1 MIDDEAQH
9 HLVALV
15 ACLVAQ
21 AGNATVCLAARGAQV
36 EHLDPAVQGI
46 AGPHRREPA
55 QFVNAR
61 RADARLQEH
70 PALDEQPEAQ
80 RQGLE
85 AAGDQAAIRRRR
97 RRANVEVKGLRV
109 VAPGKVDDLCLGQR
123 QAIGGKYLA
132 QCEVVEVAGRHV
144 GDCTGFA
151 RGVALAIRR
160 FDRAQGRRLPALSA
174 HAAAVELSYPNLAQ
188 LLRRRGDVEI
198 HRSQMHELFRRLV
211 FNILID
217 NTDDHEKTHVL
228 LISQTQ
234 QYVLAPARQQSE

>member
-1 MIDDEAQH
+1 M
-9 HLVALV
+9 
-15 ACLVAQ
+15 
-21 AGNATVCLAARGAQV
+21 
-36 EHLDPAVQGI
+36 
-46 AGPHRREPA
+46 
-55 QFVNAR
+55 
-61 RADARLQEH
+61 
-70 PALDEQPEAQ
+70 
-80 RQGLE
+80 
-85 AAGDQAAIRRRR
+85 
-97 RRANVEVKGLRV
+97 RV

-217 NTDDHEKTHVL
+217 NTDNHEKNHVL
-228 LISQTQ
+228 LVGQAQ
-234 QYVLAPARQQSE
+234 QYVLAPAFDVLPMAHSLGYQAMAVGERGTESSIENVLSAAGQYWLAPAAAMRQKPVANLLPPGNRCSCHGREQVMSVRTGIDSRTG